1 MKTIS
6 AASYSRLNVFNQC
19 KLRAKLAFID
29 KIPEPDRGPVNPK
42 TGKEWANDRG
52 SRIHDEAERYVKG
65 ELDKLPVE
73 CKDFKHELNRL
84 RDLYVEGK
92 VITEETWFFDADWE
106 PIDGKTYED
115 IALRIICD
123 VTVHLD
129 TTTGVIIDYKS
140 GRKFGN
146 EVSHAQQLQLYQL
159 SAFIKY
165 PELEN
170 IHAEIYYFDQDELT
184 SMSFRRDQGIR
195 FFKSWD
201 MKFKEMLSCT
211 NFPPNANIYSCK
223 WCPYRQDRSGDCSFG
238 IYT

>member
-6 AASYSRLNVFNQC
+6 AASYSRYNVFSQC
-19 KLRAKLAFID
+19 RLRAKLAFVN
-29 KIPEPDRGPVNPK
+29 KIPEPDRGPPPK
-42 TGKEWANDRG
+42 GMKEWANDRG

-65 ELDKLPVE
+65 ETEVVPRE
-73 CKDFKHELNRL
+73 CKDFKHELNKL
-84 RDLYVEGK
+84 RTLYERGM
-92 VITEETWFFDADWE
+92 VITEETWCFDREWE
-106 PIDGKTYED
+106 PVDGKTYDD

-123 VTVHLD
+123 VTVFLD
-129 TTTGVIIDYKS
+129 STTGVIIDYKS

-159 SAFIKY
+159 AAFLKY

-170 IHAEIYYFDQDELT
+170 IYAEIYYFDQNELT
-184 SMSFRRDQGIR
+184 SMHFRRSQGLR

-201 MKFKEMLSCT
+201 DKFDKMLTCT
-211 NFPPNANIYSCK
+211 SFPPNANQYSCR

-238 IYT
+238 IY